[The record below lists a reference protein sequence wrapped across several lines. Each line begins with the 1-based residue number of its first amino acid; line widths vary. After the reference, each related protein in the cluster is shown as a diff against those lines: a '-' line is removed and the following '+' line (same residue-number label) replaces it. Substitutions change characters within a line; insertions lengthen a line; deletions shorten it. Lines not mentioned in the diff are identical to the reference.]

1 MAVTNTQKR
10 TNERQLLGGVNLK
23 VRQQVLKD
31 KSASFYN
38 DYGEDLSEKYEL
50 TVKTTD
56 SQARAL
62 QRRDLMESHVID
74 NGKFIITFFE
84 SAKLLGSRF
93 PSLLT
98 QDIARLIFIG
108 TYVAWETNRLQS
120 DNGKKVLKKKD
131 IRELIVMSPKR
142 FNELYKKYVAAGVV
156 IEGDDKELY
165 INPTVLYRGNV
176 KELGG
181 IVSGLDHTRVFR
193 KTVREL
199 YAQFNGRKISQLAL
213 VYSVIPFLNFDS
225 NMICHNPNE
234 IVTDKV
240 KPINIKELADILGY
254 ENDSKLKKS
263 LNGINVDGVPMFT
276 FIEGAYNRRN
286 KRIIVNPRI
295 IFAGNGEALEQIKKY
310 FN

>member
-1 MAVTNTQKR
+1 
-10 TNERQLLGGVNLK
+10 
-23 VRQQVLKD
+23 
-31 KSASFYN
+31 
-38 DYGEDLSEKYEL
+38 
-50 TVKTTD
+50 
-56 SQARAL
+56 
-62 QRRDLMESHVID
+62 
-74 NGKFIITFFE
+74 
-84 SAKLLGSRF
+84 
-93 PSLLT
+93 
-98 QDIARLIFIG
+98 
-108 TYVAWETNRLQS
+108 
-120 DNGKKVLKKKD
+120 
-131 IRELIVMSPKR
+131 
-142 FNELYKKYVAAGVV
+142 
-156 IEGDDKELY
+156 
-165 INPTVLYRGNV
+165 
-176 KELGG
+176 
-181 IVSGLDHTRVFR
+181 
-193 KTVREL
+193 
-199 YAQFNGRKISQLAL
+199 LAL

>member
-142 FNELYKKYVAAGVV
+142 FNELYKKYSSGCC
-156 IEGDDKELY
+156 
-165 INPTVLYRGNV
+165 NRG
-176 KELGG
+176 
-181 IVSGLDHTRVFR
+181 R
-193 KTVREL
+193 
-199 YAQFNGRKISQLAL
+199 
-213 VYSVIPFLNFDS
+213 
-225 NMICHNPNE
+225 
-234 IVTDKV
+234 
-240 KPINIKELADILGY
+240 
-254 ENDSKLKKS
+254 
-263 LNGINVDGVPMFT
+263 
-276 FIEGAYNRRN
+276 
-286 KRIIVNPRI
+286 
-295 IFAGNGEALEQIKKY
+295 
-310 FN
+310 